1 MPQGKGTYGSQVG
14 RPKKYKKGGK
24 TDKEFKKYPYS
35 YKMNEGPSSE
45 DILNVTPNPKPE
57 GVISRV
63 TDTAKS
69 WGEEAISGMKE
80 MMSRDNLVEMSRK
93 AGEKLASIKNLG
105 EDIKRAG
112 SDAFEVKDMEN
123 QPKDHSGE
131 PTSYYEAGGKVPISD
146 ARERSKKSYI

>member
-1 MPQGKGTYGSQVG
+1 MANK
-14 RPKKYKKGGK
+14 
-24 TDKEFKKYPYS
+24 DKEFKKYPYS
-35 YKMNEGPSSE
+35 YKMHEGPSSE
-45 DILNVTPNPKPE
+45 DILNVTPNPRPE
-57 GVISRV
+57 GIISRIGKEV

-69 WGEEAISGMKE
+69 WGEPVISRSLEAVSGIKD
-80 MMSRDNLVEMSRK
+80 MMSKDNLVEMSRK

-112 SDAFEVKDMEN
+112 SDAFEAKDMEN

-131 PTSYYEAGGKVPISD
+131 PTSYYEAGGKVPVSD